1 MSKDFNDFGS
11 DLVLDTLMKAH
22 VMEDPSE
29 SIAGGVIPTDNQG
42 DDITKLLP
50 NHRAGA
56 LLLLIIIIRVVDDC
70 AQQGGILVKVI
81 RSGN

>member
-1 MSKDFNDFGS
+1 MSKDFNDLGM

-22 VMEDPSE
+22 VMENPSE
-29 SIAGGVIPTDNQG
+29 SIAGGVIPTDDQG

-56 LLLLIIIIRVVDDC
+56 LLPLLIVIRVVDDC
-70 AQQGGILVKVI
+70 AQQGGVLVIVI
-81 RSGN
+81 RSGH

>member
-29 SIAGGVIPTDNQG
+29 SIAGGVIPTDDQG

-50 NHRAGA
+50 NHRARA
-56 LLLLIIIIRVVDDC
+56 LPLLIIIRVVDDC

>member
-50 NHRAGA
+50 NHRARA
-56 LLLLIIIIRVVDDC
+56 LLLIIIRVVDDC

>member
-29 SIAGGVIPTDNQG
+29 SIAGGVIPTDDQG
-42 DDITKLLP
+42 DDIAKLLP

-56 LLLLIIIIRVVDDC
+56 LLILIIIRVVDDC

-81 RSGN
+81 RSGH